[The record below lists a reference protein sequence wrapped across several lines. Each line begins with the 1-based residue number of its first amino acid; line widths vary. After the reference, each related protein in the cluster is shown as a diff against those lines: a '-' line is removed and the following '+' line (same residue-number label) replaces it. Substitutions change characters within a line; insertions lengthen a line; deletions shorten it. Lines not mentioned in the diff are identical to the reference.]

1 MQVEQKTTDTISL
14 TGCRW
19 QMREAAERDVM
30 ALMQQHD
37 LPELL
42 ARVLVA
48 RGIGGDAV
56 QDFLN
61 PSLKVSLPDPMH
73 LLDMQAAAERVA
85 AAVMGGE
92 RIAIFGDYDV
102 DGATSSALLMRYLR
116 ALGSDPLVYIPD
128 RMKEGYGPNTP
139 ALLAL
144 KQQGAAVVI
153 TVDCGTLSFEPLAAA
168 HDAGLDVIVIDHHQG
183 EAAKPKCLALVNPN
197 RLDETSPHRQLAAVG
212 VAFLL
217 CVAVNRTL
225 RDAGYFANSSPN
237 RGEAGRGADV
247 AHRYPLAPILSYAK
261 DLRKNLTDAEMLL
274 WNILRQEQFGVK
286 FRKQHPLGNYIADFA
301 CLSNKL
307 IIELDGGQH
316 NQEENIKR
324 DARRTAFFEKQG
336 FSVLRFW
343 NNDVLQNIEGVTES
357 IFQAIHST
365 RPLPDPP
372 PTGEGIPEP
381 DLRQWLD
388 IVALGTVCD
397 VVPLTGV
404 NRAFVAQG
412 LKVMAARQNT
422 GMRTVMD
429 LAGLD
434 EKPSVY
440 TCGFVI
446 GPRINAGGRVGKSDL
461 GVRLLATDDEEE
473 ALALAR
479 ELEKHNA
486 ERKAIEAGVLE
497 QAMQM
502 AELQPAD
509 APLFMLSGKG
519 WHPGVIGIVA
529 GRVKDRFNVPTAIVG
544 FENGIGKASARSVPG
559 VDFGAAVIAAMEAG
573 LLMAGGGHAMAAG
586 FTVAEE
592 KFAGLNAFLQQRI
605 GQQLEGKPRTR
616 SLKIDAVAALPGITP
631 ELVEMLSRIGPFGQA
646 NPNIRV
652 MVERVV
658 NLKPGIVGESHVK
671 TLFVDPLSNARLSG
685 ISFRSVGAK
694 LGEALL
700 ATRGKT
706 LSVVGQLS
714 MKEYNGAPSISFMI
728 EDIAAC

>member
-1 MQVEQKTTDTISL
+1 MQVEQKTTDKISL
-14 TGCRW
+14 TGCLW

-42 ARVLVA
+42 ARVLAA
-48 RGIGGDAV
+48 RGIDGDAV

-61 PSLKVSLPDPMH
+61 PSLKASLPDPMH
-73 LLDMQAAAERVA
+73 LLDMKLAAERVA
-85 AAVMGGE
+85 TAVMGGE

-116 ALGSDPLVYIPD
+116 ALGSNPLVYIPD

-144 KQQGAAVVI
+144 KQQGTAVVI

-197 RLDETSPHRQLAAVG
+197 RLDESSPHRQLAAVG

-225 RDAGYFANSSPN
+225 REAGYFAS
-237 RGEAGRGADV
+237 
-247 AHRYPLAPILSYAK
+247 K
-261 DLRKNLTDAEMLL
+261 
-274 WNILRQEQFGVK
+274 
-286 FRKQHPLGNYIADFA
+286 
-301 CLSNKL
+301 
-307 IIELDGGQH
+307 
-316 NQEENIKR
+316 
-324 DARRTAFFEKQG
+324 
-336 FSVLRFW
+336 
-343 NNDVLQNIEGVTES
+343 
-357 IFQAIHST
+357 
-365 RPLPDPP
+365 
-372 PTGEGIPEP
+372 PEP

-397 VVPLTGV
+397 VVPLTGA

-461 GVRLLATDDEEE
+461 GVCLLTTDDEEE
-473 ALALAR
+473 ALVLAK

-497 QAMQM
+497 QAMEM
-502 AELQPAD
+502 AQRQPED
-509 APLFMLSGKG
+509 APLFMLANKG
-519 WHPGVIGIVA
+519 WHAGVIGIVA

-544 FENGIGKASARSVPG
+544 FENGVGKASARSVPG

-592 KFAGLNAFLQQRI
+592 KFAELSAFLQQRI
-605 GQQLEGKPRTR
+605 GQQLEGKSRTR
-616 SLKIDAVAALPGITP
+616 SLKIDAMAALPGITP

-652 MVERVV
+652 MVDRVV
-658 NLKPGIVGESHVK
+658 NLKPGIVGENHVK

-685 ISFRSVGAK
+685 ISFRSVGTK
-694 LGEALL
+694 LGDALL

-714 MKEYNGAPSISFMI
+714 MKEWNGAPSISFMV
-728 EDIAAC
+728 EDIALC